1 MATLANRAKMTTA
14 TTGTGTITLG
24 SAADGYQ
31 TFAAAG
37 ISNAD
42 TVRYTIEDGNN
53 WEIGTGTYTAS
64 GTTLTRSVTES
75 SNSGSAIN
83 LSGDAVVFLTLA
95 AQDLSPTVTLT
106 GAVTGS
112 GTLTDLGDVSIAT
125 TATSDPTITL
135 TGAVT
140 GSGTMTNLGNVSI
153 STTATADPTLTL
165 SGDASGSATF
175 TNLGNATLTVTVADD
190 SHNHVISN
198 VDGLQTALDGKLSTT
213 GTAAN
218 SQLLDSLD
226 SSQFLRSDAA
236 DVFSGASL
244 RFNDNSKIE
253 FGNGSDLQ
261 IYHDGSN
268 SYIKDQGGGGLRIL
282 HSQVFIK
289 DEDGNENV
297 AVFNPHGDVSLYYDN
312 SLKFNTTS
320 SGVNINGNLNA
331 VDNIY
336 LAGTLYHEGDTDTY
350 LQFHAANQFRIVT
363 GGTEMFEVNDT
374 NIIFGSD
381 INMFGY
387 NIDNVD
393 VVYVKDRIT
402 HYGDNDTYITFP
414 ATNQMQLV
422 AGGTTATYTNK
433 GLYLDNG
440 SLREDYDALSGTSV
454 TCNVNNGGAFSLT
467 MTGNTTFT
475 FTSPD
480 SGYSTGFILQ
490 LTGNGGTVTW
500 PASVDWA
507 GGTAPDAPASGETD
521 LLVFWSRDGGTTWY
535 GMLAIDAAA

>member
-37 ISNAD
+37 ISDGD

-75 SNSGSAIN
+75 SNAGSAIS

-153 STTATADPTLTL
+153 TTTATADPTLTL

-236 DVFSGASL
+236 DSTSSTISFTGDIQVG
-244 RFNDNSKIE
+244 D
-253 FGNGSDLQ
+253 Q
-261 IYHDGSN
+261 IFH
-268 SYIKDQGGGGLRIL
+268 
-282 HSQVFIK
+282 
-289 DEDGNENV
+289 
-297 AVFNPHGDVSLYYDN
+297 HGDTDTYMQ
-312 SLKFNTTS
+312 FNAADTWRVVTANTQRLLVDTG
-320 SGVNINGNLNA
+320 GVEISNGFLDMNGNNITE
-331 VDNIY
+331 VEDIY
-336 LAGTLYHEGDTDTY
+336 LRDKLFHDGDTDTY
-350 LQFHAANQFRIVT
+350 LGFGTNQINLTAANTTIASFNT
-363 GGTEMFEVNDT
+363 SG
-374 NIIFGSD
+374 IFMGE
-381 INMFGY
+381 
-387 NIDNVD
+387 
-393 VVYVKDRIT
+393 
-402 HYGDNDTYITFP
+402 
-414 ATNQMQLV
+414 
-422 AGGTTATYTNK
+422 
-433 GLYLDNG
+433 G
-440 SLREDYDALSGTSV
+440 SLHEDWDSLSGTTPTIDTDSA
-454 TCNVNNGGAFSLT
+454 GAFSLT

-475 FTSPD
+475 FAGTA
-480 SGYSTGFILQ
+480 SGYSSAFILQ
-490 LTGNGGTVTW
+490 LTGNGSTVTW
-500 PASVDWA
+500 PSSVDWA

-521 LLVFWSRDGGTTWY
+521 ILVFWTRDGGTTWY